1 MQRTC
6 PVWQQHQQHQQQ
18 LQQLQGIARKSAAVV
33 RAAAGVQL
41 LSSNSI
47 LLQQLLKMARAAATG
62 SSRQQQKQLT
72 AAVLYWADASGG
84 VLSLLCHDLLTEG
97 ASQSPVDWGFSQ
109 FTDMSCGV
117 LAGAVQIFEA
127 AVRYCVTISSTA
139 ATSCGGGRGSGS
151 SRPVVPPAIAQVETT
166 IMGLYPV
173 LVYNGYSSSSSS
185 GSSSSSSGSGGS
197 CKAGLQGLS
206 CSHHQLLH
214 AMLSM
219 LLTSAKV
226 WQMGLRQSM
235 CLELM
240 LNVALAPAHC
250 RTLVETP
257 QHGACLNDTLAAGL
271 ATSTPSAAAAA
282 AAVPGVVGGAQVAHI
297 VARYLNCLEQQLRKW
312 VADGDA
318 AGAFDWLAL
327 GPPPQLAA
335 ERAPR
340 EFRPGVDCGD
350 RLEVIMRVAH
360 AGYDIVGSGARADSD
375 RLGLEAAWH
384 RMEGLYP
391 QTKYLMDSV
400 VQDMLAGKR
409 GGRVWMPN
417 DSQRHKLLALLVQLH
432 ALADALQ
439 GFGSALAASLPS
451 RFGCN
456 WPGCVRLLGVSE
468 GYGLVRGQA
477 CVCGGCRQA
486 R

>member
-1 MQRTC
+1 
-6 PVWQQHQQHQQQ
+6 
-18 LQQLQGIARKSAAVV
+18 V

-47 LLQQLLKMARAAATG
+47 LLQQLVKMARAAATG

-72 AAVLYWADASGG
+72 AAVLYWADGSGG
-84 VLSLLCHDLLTEG
+84 VLSHLCHDLLTEG

-117 LAGAVQIFEA
+117 LAGVVQIFEA

-151 SRPVVPPAIAQVETT
+151 SRPVLPPAIAQVETT

-173 LVYNGYSSSSSS
+173 LVYNCYSSSSSS
-185 GSSSSSSGSGGS
+185 GSGSSSSSSSSGSGGS
-197 CKAGLQGLS
+197 SKAGLQGLS
-206 CSHHQLLH
+206 CSHDQLLQ

-271 ATSTPSAAAAA
+271 ATSTPS
-282 AAVPGVVGGAQVAHI
+282 
-297 VARYLNCLEQQLRKW
+297 
-312 VADGDA
+312 
-318 AGAFDWLAL
+318 
-327 GPPPQLAA
+327 
-335 ERAPR
+335 
-340 EFRPGVDCGD
+340 
-350 RLEVIMRVAH
+350 
-360 AGYDIVGSGARADSD
+360 S
-375 RLGLEAAWH
+375 
-384 RMEGLYP
+384 
-391 QTKYLMDSV
+391 
-400 VQDMLAGKR
+400 
-409 GGRVWMPN
+409 
-417 DSQRHKLLALLVQLH
+417 
-432 ALADALQ
+432 
-439 GFGSALAASLPS
+439 
-451 RFGCN
+451 
-456 WPGCVRLLGVSE
+456 
-468 GYGLVRGQA
+468 
-477 CVCGGCRQA
+477 
-486 R
+486 